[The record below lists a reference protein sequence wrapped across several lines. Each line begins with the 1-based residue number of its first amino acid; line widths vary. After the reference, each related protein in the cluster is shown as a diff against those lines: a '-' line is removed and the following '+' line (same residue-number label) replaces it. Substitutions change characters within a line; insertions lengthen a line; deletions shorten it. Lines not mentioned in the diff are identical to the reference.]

1 MILNRTRQLNIIQ
14 FIFFVY
20 TMANAWLQ
28 HLAKFRKNNKDVKPS
43 EMMQK
48 ARKTYQNGGG
58 VPTPY
63 VKSGMGSPI
72 TMNKLT
78 GGGVVPFEA
87 ESSNSMPARVGGR
100 RSRRQSRR
108 KSRRTRRR

>member
-1 MILNRTRQLNIIQ
+1 
-14 FIFFVY
+14 
-20 TMANAWLQ
+20 MANAWLQ

-48 ARKTYQNGGG
+48 ARKSYQSGGG
-58 VPTPY
+58 EGDPIPY
-63 VKSGMGSPI
+63 VKSGIGSPI
-72 TMNKLT
+72 QNLS
-78 GGGVVPFEA
+78 GGGIVPFEA
-87 ESSNSMPARVGGR
+87 ANTNSMPARVGGR

>member
-1 MILNRTRQLNIIQ
+1 
-14 FIFFVY
+14 
-20 TMANAWLQ
+20 MANAWLQ

-48 ARKTYQNGGG
+48 ARKSYQSGGG
-58 VPTPY
+58 DGDPTPY
-63 VKSGMGSPI
+63 VKAGIGSPI
-72 TMNKLT
+72 NMNNLS
-78 GGGVVPFEA
+78 GGGVVPSEA
-87 ESSNSMPARVGGR
+87 ENSKSMPARVGGR

>member
-1 MILNRTRQLNIIQ
+1 
-14 FIFFVY
+14 
-20 TMANAWLQ
+20 MANAWLQ

-58 VPTPY
+58 DPTPY
-63 VKSGMGSPI
+63 VKSGLGSPI
-72 TMNKLT
+72 HS
-78 GGGVVPFEA
+78 GGGVLPYEA
-87 ESSNSMPARVGGR
+87 ENTNSMPARVGGR

>member
-1 MILNRTRQLNIIQ
+1 
-14 FIFFVY
+14 
-20 TMANAWLQ
+20 MANAWLQ

-48 ARKTYQNGGG
+48 ARKSYQSGGDG
-58 VPTPY
+58 DPTPY

-72 TMNKLT
+72 KLS